1 MRTVLEFHVQGTSH
15 DDLVKR
21 AKDFIVKY
29 LELDTIEQVDDAVD
43 MEMRVAITEHPR
55 ADEEPI
61 NATVTVRI
69 R

>member
-1 MRTVLEFHVQGTSH
+1 MRTLLEFKVEGKNH

-21 AKDFIVKY
+21 AKEVVVKY

-43 MEMRVAITEHPR
+43 MEMRVGV
-55 ADEEPI
+55 DEYANVEDNPVI
-61 NATVTVRI
+61 ATVTVRI